1 MKSGLLATA
10 FALLL
15 VGCVTRPTL
24 PLPTLAS
31 YNGGCR
37 DVGLDATLA
46 GSRTDPRVAWLL
58 GPGGSRHEIIWP
70 PGFTARFDPN
80 LAVLDAD
87 GVVVYRAGDRI
98 EGGCVAGTADDPGL
112 LLITPPAS

>member
-1 MKSGLLATA
+1 MKNGMLATA
-10 FALLL
+10 LALL
-15 VGCVTRPTL
+15 VAACVTRPTL

-37 DVGLDATLA
+37 GVGLEATLA

-58 GPGGSRHEIIWP
+58 GAGGSRQEIIWP

-87 GVVVYRAGDRI
+87 GEVVYRAGDRI
-98 EGGCVAGTADDPGL
+98 EGGCVAGTPDDPGL
-112 LLITPPAS
+112 LLITPPGS

>member
-1 MKSGLLATA
+1 MKNGLLAACMTILLAACITA
-10 FALLL
+10 
-15 VGCVTRPTL
+15 PT

-37 DVGLDATLA
+37 GVGLDATLA
-46 GSRTDPRVAWLL
+46 GSRTDPHVAWLV
-58 GPGGSRHEIIWP
+58 GASGRRQEIIWP
-70 PGFTARFDPN
+70 PGFRALFDPN

-87 GVVVYRAGDRI
+87 GEVVYRAGDRI
-98 EGGCVAGTADDPGL
+98 EGGCVAGTPDDPGL